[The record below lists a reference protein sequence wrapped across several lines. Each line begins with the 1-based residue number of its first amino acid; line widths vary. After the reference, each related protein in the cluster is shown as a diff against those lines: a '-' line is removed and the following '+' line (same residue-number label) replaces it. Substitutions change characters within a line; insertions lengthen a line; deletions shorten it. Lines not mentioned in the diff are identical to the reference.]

1 MVQCCRCNGS
11 GLCKNCSCVKAGKAC
26 VDCLPSKRQR
36 CSNTCHQ
43 PCPLSPIPSP
53 PAAQPRSDTSPQRAT
68 PRHDALQLMQQQ
80 GTPTSQPQTVPA
92 GSTDSISGP
101 FQLVPTKISKLPEF
115 NPLTGPAFVWG
126 TVDSVSFTSM
136 LDVAYKEVVHWRKN
150 LFKIPQGKAGKSF
163 ANELSRLFNAFS
175 TG

>member
-80 GTPTSQPQTVPA
+80 GTPTSQPCTNSSSRFYRFYQW
-92 GSTDSISGP
+92 SIPISAYQDQQAARVQSSNWSCLCLGNGR
-101 FQLVPTKISKLPEF
+101 FSKL
-115 NPLTGPAFVWG
+115 
-126 TVDSVSFTSM
+126 
-136 LDVAYKEVVHWRKN
+136 H
-150 LFKIPQGKAGKSF
+150 
-163 ANELSRLFNAFS
+163 
-175 TG
+175 

>member
-1 MVQCCRCNGS
+1 MVQCCRCNGI

-53 PAAQPRSDTSPQRAT
+53 PAAQPRPDTSPQRAT
-68 PRHDALQLMQQQ
+68 PRQDALQLMQQP

-101 FQLVPTKISKLPEF
+101 FQLVPTKIGKLPEF
-115 NPLTGPAFVWG
+115 NPLTGPAFGERYICYGPIRNPTRFEAGNRLRSRLTGLQPLVAPQPALKP
-126 TVDSVSFTSM
+126 VKYSVS
-136 LDVAYKEVVHWRKN
+136 AYR
-150 LFKIPQGKAGKSF
+150 PAS
-163 ANELSRLFNAFS
+163 
-175 TG
+175 